1 MTDNSYSNLVERL
14 TAYVSDG
21 SVEQATHAATALA
34 AMDNAELV
42 LAEAV
47 ADWSDDFYLNS
58 PALLNRLAS
67 FAQIALYTPSLIHPH
82 IASLIQFVEED
93 LLNAKTKE
101 VSISGVHVDCAM
113 LIGYIDQ

>member
-1 MTDNSYSNLVERL
+1 MVERL

-34 AMDNAELV
+34 AMENADVALV
-42 LAEAV
+42 EPV
-47 ADWSDDFYLNS
+47 ADWIEDLYLNS

-67 FAQIALYTPSLIHPH
+67 FAQIALYMPSLIHSH
-82 IASLIQFVEED
+82 IASLIQFVEND

-101 VSISGVHVDCAM
+101 VSISAM
-113 LIGYIDQ
+113 